1 MLRADLSEALQ
12 KAAIHASSLAYAPY
26 SHFNVGAALLC
37 DDDTIILGANIE
49 NISFSLGNCA
59 ERTAL
64 QTALVQKKMKFK
76 AIAIYSPQAQE
87 YLVPCG
93 ACRQVLSEFVSADF
107 PLFLGRQDQT
117 FTQTT
122 FSTLFPSAFSS
133 LGSAKSSL

>member
-1 MLRADLSEALQ
+1 MLCKELSHTLE

-37 DDDTIILGANIE
+37 DDNSIILGANIE
-49 NISFSLGNCA
+49 NISFGLSNCA

-64 QTALVQKKMKFK
+64 YTAILQKKIKFK

-93 ACRQVLSEFVSADF
+93 ACRQVLSEFVTADF

-117 FTQTT
+117 FTETT
-122 FSTLFPSAFSS
+122 FSTLFPSAFQS